1 MTEQN
6 YANHA
11 HRPLPTVVGTAF
23 WLMAVAGVVAAR
35 LGYAWGPTLAW
46 IGVLLCLF
54 QLLMIGRLFTTRLQD
69 RIIMLEERLRATT
82 LLGPAQLARW
92 GQLSAKQVV
101 ALRFASDPEF
111 PALFE
116 RAVTE
121 NLRPDAIK
129 RAVGTWRA
137 DPHRT

>member
-1 MTEQN
+1 MNEQD

-11 HRPLPTVVGTAF
+11 HRPLPTLLGTAL
-23 WLMAVAGVVAAR
+23 WAAALAGVVATS

-46 IGVLLCLF
+46 AGVLLCLF
-54 QLLMIGRLFTTRLQD
+54 VLLAMGRLYTTKLQD
-69 RIIMLEERLRATT
+69 RIIMLEERLRAST
-82 LLGPAQLARW
+82 LLSPSQMARW
-92 GQLSAKQVV
+92 GQLSAKQIA
-101 ALRFASDPEF
+101 ALRFAGDAEL

-121 NLRPDAIK
+121 GMRPDAIK